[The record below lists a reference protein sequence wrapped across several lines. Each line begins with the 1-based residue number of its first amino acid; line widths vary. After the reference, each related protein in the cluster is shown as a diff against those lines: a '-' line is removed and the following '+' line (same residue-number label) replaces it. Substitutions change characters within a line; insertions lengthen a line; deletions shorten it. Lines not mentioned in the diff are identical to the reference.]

1 MEEQIDAEQVFQQIL
16 QHEKARNLE
25 QIRRDMLQGLAEERA
40 EQDAF
45 EQRLYQRWKKAL
57 DLFET
62 VLILGRQVGAEYN
75 QQVRPYA
82 ATKRDLVFEV
92 LARNHARACQL
103 TSAILALLKSGNA
116 EDALARARTLHELH
130 VIARFISA
138 RGNKVAEQYLLYGT
152 VESLK
157 AAKEYAEHQ
166 VQLGLEPLDPE
177 AIPTL
182 EKRVEQYRTKFSEEF
197 GKVVHRGHCGWA
209 AEALN
214 KRHSTFEDLEEAV
227 GLAFMRPYY
236 QMASYPIH
244 SNAQGLSFDLGGI
257 GDKNVLPAGPSN
269 AGLADPGSM
278 ALTSFLG
285 CTVLLLL
292 CPQYAD
298 EPDLRVLLVKV
309 LVARDALQ
317 EFVDEARQAF
327 LASHQQLVKEELL
340 IQAAEKKQ
348 QSSKG

>member
-1 MEEQIDAEQVFQQIL
+1 MEEEIDPEQLLQQIL
-16 QHEKARNLE
+16 QDEKARNLE
-25 QIRRDMLQGLAEERA
+25 QIRRDMLQSLDQERA
-40 EQDAF
+40 EQNAF

-62 VLILGRQVGAEYN
+62 VFILGRQIGNEYN

-82 ATKRDLVFEV
+82 AAKQDLVFEV

-103 TSAILALLKSGNA
+103 TSAILALLKSGHA
-116 EDALARARTLHELH
+116 EDALARARTLHELN
-130 VIARFISA
+130 VIARFIFP
-138 RGNKVAEQYLLYGT
+138 RGNKVAEQYLLYRN
-152 VESLK
+152 VEALK

-166 VQLGLEPLDPE
+166 AQLGVEPLDPD

-197 GKVVHRGHCGWA
+197 GKVVHRGYCGWA

-214 KRHSTFEDLEEAV
+214 KKHPTFEDLEEAV
-227 GLAFMRPYY
+227 DLAFMRPYY
-236 QMASYPIH
+236 QMASHPIH

-285 CTVLLLL
+285 CTLHLIL

-298 EPDLRVLLVKV
+298 EPNLRELLVKV
-309 LVARDALQ
+309 LVAHEVLQ
-317 EFVDEARQAF
+317 QFVDEARQSF
-327 LASHQQLVKEELL
+327 LGAHQQLVKEELL
-340 IQAAEKKQ
+340 IQTVEKHRR
-348 QSSKG
+348 SKG